1 MLFNCHIMRF
11 YRIYGTIGTISD
23 TNQKDISKDFPITA
37 LIEQIYQ
44 QLTDASLTDQEPIFI
59 ERYSHGGMS
68 SGYVSPKFWAEQVI
82 PLLLTPYRESK
93 QLFLGL

>member
-1 MLFNCHIMRF
+1 MRF

-23 TNQKDISKDFPITA
+23 TNQKDIIKDFPITA

-44 QLTDASLTDQEPIFI
+44 QLTGASRIDQEPLFI

-68 SGYVSPKFWAEQVI
+68 GGYVSPQFWAEQAI
-82 PLLLTPYRESK
+82 PMLLARYRESR
-93 QLFLGL
+93 